1 VTGVVTYWLGEITFC
16 IGNCFVLVLQEQRK
30 GEEMTA
36 ELSKRKKE
44 MTVVGYSKER
54 RRRRDRARCSP
65 LFLYAA
71 SIE

>member
-54 RRRRDRARCSP
+54 RRRRNCARCSP